1 MANRIRRRHRTD
13 SLVDIVPLVESQPNH
28 SNSTNSRYDMSL
40 PQNWTV
46 EQLRAELA
54 RNNVSFSKT
63 AKKTRLIQ
71 LCKDNG
77 LINTPPVVSN
87 VSTGSEQGREDSDI
101 AKLQNTVSEL
111 QQTVATLSQNM
122 DRMVQNVL
130 QHNTGFMPTMAS
142 ASNETSTPQISASI
156 QGPSTMRNMQLSQS
170 ETTSDNLAGNSL
182 LGLADRNVAVS
193 SPTGTTGS
201 QTKFGYSAETLPFIE
216 TVHPNLRKQIIE
228 GKDINL
234 AALLIPYYTGRH
246 ADSSEVVKNKDK
258 VDPRLQTSLN
268 LPQFIQAFGI
278 YKNIMCEVFPS
289 RREELDL
296 YERDIVDMASR
307 YGGKAFYEYHKMF
320 SAEAAAYLHYANRKV
335 DWSVRNNK
343 LFTTVFVNQ
352 KAFTCNLCY
361 SSLHNSAFCPTHLDD
376 KRSSHSS
383 LNRSKDVKGRSRV
396 SYQGKEI
403 CNNFNGQK
411 GCHYTKC
418 QNLHV
423 CLTCKKD
430 HPQHACSTSKNFQ
443 PGKGNIQK

>member
-1 MANRIRRRHRTD
+1 MANRIRRRLRAD
-13 SLVDIVPLVESQPNH
+13 RLVDVVPVVESP
-28 SNSTNSRYDMSL
+28 SNRGINSRYDMSV

-63 AKKTRLIQ
+63 AKKSRLIQ

-77 LINTPPVVSN
+77 LINIPTVTSSE
-87 VSTGSEQGREDSDI
+87 STSSVQSREDSNI
-101 AKLQNTVSEL
+101 SQLCSTVSEL

-122 DRMVQNVL
+122 DRITQTVL
-130 QHNTGFMPTMAS
+130 QGNTGFTPRVDAVSNAS
-142 ASNETSTPQISASI
+142 TTTQFHASI
-156 QGPSTMRNMQLSQS
+156 QQPTTTMNIPQTQS
-170 ETTSDNLAGNSL
+170 DSLTDNLSASSL
-182 LGLADRNVAVS
+182 LGSYGRNVAAA
-193 SPTGTTGS
+193 SPTDSTGT
-201 QTKFGYSAETLPFIE
+201 QTRFGYSAETLPFIE
-216 TVHPNLRKQIIE
+216 TVHPTLRKQIIE

-246 ADSSEVVKNKDK
+246 ADSSEVVKNKDR

-320 SAEAAAYLHYANRKV
+320 SAEAAAHLQYANRKV

-352 KAFTCNLCY
+352 KAFTCGMCF
-361 SSLHNSAFCPTHLDD
+361 SSLHNSAFCPNHLDD
-376 KRSSHSS
+376 KRQSHGL
-383 LNRSKDVKGRSRV
+383 LNRSRDIKGRSRV
-396 SYQGKEI
+396 TFQGKEI

-411 GCHYTKC
+411 GCLYARC
-418 QNLHV
+418 QHLHI
-423 CLTCKKD
+423 CLICKKD
-430 HPQHACSTSKNFQ
+430 HPQHACSASKNSQ
-443 PGKGNIQK
+443 PGKGNSQK